1 MYRQRIP
8 DLGLS
13 IETGTDA
20 VPDDGQYH
28 VILNQDLVFSSG
40 SQARAL
46 SRYRELRDE
55 LTRGRSNGKT
65 PHPAE
70 ILRKLKADG
79 EISAL
84 LAASSQAKRSNAMHR
99 RGGVAR
105 WKSG

>member
-1 MYRQRIP
+1 MFRQRIP
-8 DLGLS
+8 DLDLS
-13 IETGTDA
+13 IEMGTDA

-28 VILNQDLVFSSG
+28 VMLNQDLVFSSG
-40 SQARAL
+40 SQVKAL

-55 LTRGRSNGKT
+55 LTRGRSSGKT

-70 ILRKLKADG
+70 ILRKLKADA

-84 LAASSQAKRSNAMHR
+84 LAASSQAKRSNATHR

>member
-1 MYRQRIP
+1 MFRQRIP

-13 IETGTDA
+13 IEMGTDA
-20 VPDDGQYH
+20 VPDDGQYY
-28 VILNQDLVFSSG
+28 VTLNQDLVFSSG
-40 SQARAL
+40 SQVKAL

-55 LTRGRSNGKT
+55 LTRGRSSGKT

-70 ILRKLKADG
+70 ILRKLKADA

-84 LAASSQAKRSNAMHR
+84 LAASSQAKRSHATHR